1 MADGFIVFDLDQG
14 IGQITSLVYRPW
26 GVRTLKMKVT
36 TAKGQPAFRLKPKN
50 MRAEDVAAGIIKAP
64 ADNSDAFLVSW
75 GGGHE
80 EGPCLKSKDK
90 FKAFEECVP
99 LESGDLSFIFFNVA
113 HLGPELPDD
122 ATVTLMAYDAETKAE
137 AATITIA
144 LQKPSQMPAA
154 DDIMRLVEQDGR
166 YVFNGGSYLP
176 EYDCRWWPSAD
187 VPYVQQTENYP
198 LSIVPE
204 GDTLLVKWGDKD
216 EPIAKIIDH
225 TKSVLQTDKVGKY
238 FEVFAFDKW
247 SIVLRSTFSWLDL
260 NVSDGTTVGM
270 IGRHEIPDAERFD
283 MIIRREDGEIL
294 LACTDLHWREMWS
307 MTLPKTTL
315 EATLG
320 LGPESKKELAKE
332 QLTAIGGKITNIF
345 KENEDKEVPET
356 VPYNPVEKDIRKRA
370 EREATIRVRAK
381 GTEAHLPMLH
391 NVAKPDKQT
400 AKRLAS
406 SDVRRG

>member
-1 MADGFIVFDLDQG
+1 MADGFIEFDLDQG
-14 IGQITSLVYRPW
+14 VGQSASLVYRPW
-26 GVRTLKMKVT
+26 GVRTLKLKVT
-36 TAKGQPAFRLKPKN
+36 TKTGQPALRLKPKN
-50 MRAEDVAAGIIKAP
+50 MRPADVSAGIIKAP

-99 LESGDLSFIFFNVA
+99 LENGDLSFIFFNLA
-113 HLGPELPDD
+113 HLGPDLPGD
-122 ATVTLMAYDAETKAE
+122 ATVTLMAYDETTKAE

-144 LQKPSQMPAA
+144 LQKPANMPAA
-154 DDIMRLVEQDGR
+154 DNVLRLVEQGDS
-166 YVFNGGSYLP
+166 YVLNGGSYLP

-187 VPYVQQTENYP
+187 VPYVQQSESYP
-198 LSIVPE
+198 LSIVPD
-204 GDTLLVKWGDKD
+204 GDALLVKWGDKP
-216 EPIAKIIDH
+216 EPIAKILDH
-225 TKSVLQTDKVGKY
+225 THSVLQTEQVGKY
-238 FEVFAFDKW
+238 FEVFAFDQW

-260 NVSDGTTVGM
+260 NVGDGATVGM

-283 MIIRREDGEIL
+283 MIIRREDGEVL

-307 MTLPKTTL
+307 MTMPKTTL

-345 KENEDKEVPET
+345 KENEAEEEPEE
-356 VPYNPVEKDIRKRA
+356 VPYNPVEKDIRRRA
-370 EREATIRVRAK
+370 EREATVRVRAK

-391 NVAKPDKQT
+391 NIQKPDQQT